1 MLLRSE
7 GGIPRDLIR
16 WWGLEAYATRN
27 RLTKNEGE
35 RKFSMNQ
42 NFTVLLVLRKT
53 LKIMIDAKR

>member
-7 GGIPRDLIR
+7 GGIPGDLIR
-16 WWGLEAYATRN
+16 RSRLEAYATGC